1 MSSRLGIVFESILS
15 NTYEQMQQVQ
25 MLKVKL
31 YVISKQRIISSPNL
45 SAVPVQIGLGLHLS
59 PTSRNCWSGIHL
71 PEGIT
76 LFSSPDRV
84 DLVSD

>member
-31 YVISKQRIISSPNL
+31 YVISKQRMEDVGEFNP
-45 SAVPVQIGLGLHLS
+45 LHLVTL
-59 PTSRNCWSGIHL
+59 TS
-71 PEGIT
+71 
-76 LFSSPDRV
+76 
-84 DLVSD
+84 